1 MLSKE
6 EIELRAKN
14 IIEREIFCLAPYELI
29 EHLRNIDQHLNDL
42 YCVPDFTDS
51 EAGCFQEP
59 LEFYLVSKWLGEVL
73 KKYYE
78 PATELSTC
86 YVWGRCTSGQA
97 IIYDG
102 TFQKLVEVLNK
113 DEDQ

>member
-113 DEDQ
+113 NEDQ